1 MISHKL
7 RSTIA
12 LALLRCLFPKGMS
25 GARAAIVQ
33 LIPEAELQAIEEFS
47 LLHLLET
54 RQVLLAPSHPNLRAL
69 DLARPLGA
77 KVLQIPKG
85 NLRKVGSSQDDART
99 ISPCYFD
106 SNPIFGDG
114 FKPCAAQDSQR
125 PGASS
130 SEQTTEEDHS
140 PHPEHQ
146 QSDAGGQ

>member
-106 SNPIFGDG
+106 SNPIFGGG
-114 FKPCAAQDSQR
+114 FKPCASQDNQR
-125 PGASS
+125 PHASS
-130 SEQTTEEDHS
+130 SSPPAEEDQ
-140 PHPEHQ
+140 PAHPERQ
-146 QSDAGGQ
+146 QPGADGK